1 MVARN
6 EGKIQGT
13 DDDSRSVVDSLPPQ
27 AFHAIQMLVERGSP
41 TIWTDLEGALDTMD
55 DRGSGCLL
63 LFNGQQV
70 IVPQKVTAPIDSA
83 VASGVRG
90 GNPY

>member
-1 MVARN
+1 MVAQN
-6 EGKIQGT
+6 TGKIQGT
-13 DDDSRSVVDSLPPQ
+13 DDTQSIVDRLPPE
-27 AFHAIQMLVERGSP
+27 AFHALETLVERGSP

-70 IVPQKVTAPIDSA
+70 IVPQKVATPIDST

-90 GNPY
+90 NPY